1 MPVLPHAHPY
11 EATGGPVSVLFCH
24 GLTGSPASLRPWAEH
39 LAGAGYTVA
48 VPRLP
53 GHGTSWQQLSRTRWE
68 DWYAEVS
75 AAYERLHQQCDH
87 VVVAGLSM
95 GGCLALRLAEEH
107 GSGVSALMLV
117 NPAIASDKKQLRAV
131 PVLKHVVRSR
141 PGMVND
147 IKRMDADEGGY
158 GRVPLRAVHS
168 MMGLW
173 KATRADLP
181 KVTQP
186 ILIIRSAVDH
196 VVDASSARLIL
207 SRVSSRDI
215 QERLLHDSFHVATL
229 DNDAAAIFAWSVEF
243 LRRVTSP
250 GSQRREPSHAR

>member
-1 MPVLPHAHPY
+1 MSVLPHAHPY
-11 EATGGPVSVLFCH
+11 EATGGSVAVLLCH

-39 LAGAGYTVA
+39 LAGAGYTVSL
-48 VPRLP
+48 PRLP

-75 AAYERLHQQCDH
+75 AAYERLRRRCDD

-107 GSGVSALMLV
+107 GSGVCGLVLV
-117 NPAIASDKKQLRAV
+117 NPALTSDNAALRAV
-131 PVLKHVVRSR
+131 PLLKHVVRSR
-141 PGMVND
+141 PGLAND
-147 IKRMDADEGGY
+147 IKKAGMDEGGY
-158 GRVPLRAVHS
+158 DRVPLRAVHS

-173 KATRADLP
+173 KATRADLA

-186 ILIIRSAVDH
+186 ILIVRSAVDH
-196 VVDASSARLIL
+196 VVDASSARLIV

-215 QERLLHDSFHVATL
+215 QERLLHDSYHVATL
-229 DNDAAAIFAWSVEF
+229 DNDAPQVFAWSVEF
-243 LRRVTSP
+243 LRRVASRVE
-250 GSQRREPSHAR
+250 QRPEPSHAR